1 MSCEAE
7 YESVVLCFLWIT
19 PLLPLRPKQCVPV
32 PLRNWRHCDGGRYP
46 EACFISQQHAPRL
59 WRNEPARGCRFAFM
73 KLLYNITAVFLK
85 TARAQ
90 SSAAEP
96 AAAARHLGADMCKE
110 LRTKVL
116 RLLPAT
122 SNGPSVHSEGH
133 TGQLSHWREHV
144 CLCDVSTRHASFRK
158 NSNRVA
164 GFKTTAN
171 VRTVNM
177 TMYCISFLF
186 SLRRVD
192 HAHMLEFW
200 KAKQMF

>member
-7 YESVVLCFLWIT
+7 YKSVVLCPCPFKKLASLW
-19 PLLPLRPKQCVPV
+19 
-32 PLRNWRHCDGGRYP
+32 WGRYP

-59 WRNEPARGCRFAFM
+59 WRNEPARGCSFAFM
-73 KLLYNITAVFLK
+73 KLLHNITAVFLK
-85 TARAQ
+85 TARAH
-90 SSAAEP
+90 SCAAEP
-96 AAAARHLGADMCKE
+96 AAARHLGADMCKE

-144 CLCDVSTRHASFRK
+144 CLCDVPTRHASFRK
-158 NSNRVA
+158 SSNRVA

-171 VRTVNM
+171 DRTVNM

-200 KAKQMF
+200 RRNMCLKKRKRKKTHNF

>member
-1 MSCEAE
+1 MK
-7 YESVVLCFLWIT
+7 VLCCVFSGLT

-59 WRNEPARGCRFAFM
+59 WRSEPARGCSLAFM
-73 KLLYNITAVFLK
+73 KLLHNITAVFLK
-85 TARAQ
+85 TARAHTC
-90 SSAAEP
+90 AAEP
-96 AAAARHLGADMCKE
+96 AAARHLGADMCKE

-144 CLCDVSTRHASFRK
+144 CVCAMFRQDTLRSERTQTVLLDLKQQQTTGPWTWRCIASVSCFPSGVLIMRTCWSFE
-158 NSNRVA
+158 
-164 GFKTTAN
+164 GETN
-171 VRTVNM
+171 V
-177 TMYCISFLF
+177 FF
-186 SLRRVD
+186 
-192 HAHMLEFW
+192 
-200 KAKQMF
+200 